1 MYHAGSHSANSR
13 TCLFG
18 SHSLWLGALES
29 PFSKRQLKEKVV
41 MIRKGFTLIELLV
54 VIAIIALLMAILMP
68 ALQRVKRQAGK
79 AACQSNLKQ
88 MGLVVSMYTND
99 FDGKFHQESTAS
111 PQQSCVYAMRPY
123 YSQSIVIFNLFWKE
137 DYYVE

>member
-1 MYHAGSHSANSR
+1 
-13 TCLFG
+13 
-18 SHSLWLGALES
+18 LWLGALES
-29 PFSKRQLKEKVV
+29 PFSKVQMKEKVV

-88 MGLVVSMYTND
+88 MGLVVD
-99 FDGKFHQESTAS
+99 FSVRPIGLKELWELRWYRGWHEDRRKARTPVWPEWMRHYKD
-111 PQQSCVYAMRPY
+111 YAP
-123 YSQSIVIFNLFWKE
+123 
-137 DYYVE
+137 D

>member
-1 MYHAGSHSANSR
+1 MSHSGSHSASSR
-13 TCLFG
+13 TCLFE

-41 MIRKGFTLIELLV
+41 KIRKGFTLIELLV
-54 VIAIIALLMAILMP
+54 VIAIIAILMAILMP

-99 FDGKFHQESTAS
+99 FDGKFHQESPAG
-111 PQQSCVYAMRPY
+111 PQHSWVYAMRPY
-123 YSQSIVIFNLFWKE
+123 YSQSIVIFKLFWKE
-137 DYYVE
+137 DYYV

>member
-1 MYHAGSHSANSR
+1 MSHSGSHNASSR

-18 SHSLWLGALES
+18 SHSLLLGALES

-88 MGLVVSMYTND
+88 IGVFVDFSVRPIGLKELWELRWYRGWHEDRRKARTPVWPEWMQHYKD
-99 FDGKFHQESTAS
+99 
-111 PQQSCVYAMRPY
+111 YAG
-123 YSQSIVIFNLFWKE
+123 LGT
-137 DYYVE
+137 